1 MCILISVFFLGG
13 YLPSIFDTP
22 ENFYFINT
30 FIEDWSFKVWQF
42 LFYNELYLSDESC
55 VLVMLVKIQLR
66 NNNINRMRTTFFIF
80 KYLKPLKLRCAFAYA
95 FAYTSTSACA
105 SDENTN
111 IAIIGQHSIKRRFTI
126 QEQRI
131 FFSYLKLIKLPDSA
145 FKAQKKLYTITN
157 APIVASSF
165 VTGFID
171 GEGCF
176 CVSALLAFFFIKKN

>member
-13 YLPSIFDTP
+13 YLPSMFDTS

-95 FAYTSTSACA
+95 FAYTSTYACA

-145 FKAQKKLYTITN
+145 LKAQKNYIQLQMLL
-157 APIVASSF
+157 SS
-165 VTGFID
+165 
-171 GEGCF
+171 
-176 CVSALLAFFFIKKN
+176 LLHLLPVLSMDKVVFAFLLQKIRI

>member
-1 MCILISVFFLGG
+1 
-13 YLPSIFDTP
+13 
-22 ENFYFINT
+22 
-30 FIEDWSFKVWQF
+30 
-42 LFYNELYLSDESC
+42 
-55 VLVMLVKIQLR
+55 MLVKIQLR

-95 FAYTSTSACA
+95 FAYTSTYACA

-145 FKAQKKLYTITN
+145 LKAQKKLYTITN

-176 CVSALLAFFFIKKN
+176 CVSITKNKNLKHGWLVRIFFQISVHSRDYSLLKQIQVYFLYVGLIIKKILAMRIVMKYVYLKI

>member
-1 MCILISVFFLGG
+1 MFIYMIDTSVV
-13 YLPSIFDTP
+13 YLPSMFDTP

-145 FKAQKKLYTITN
+145 LKAQKKTIYN
-157 APIVASSF
+157 YKCSYRR
-165 VTGFID
+165 
-171 GEGCF
+171 
-176 CVSALLAFFFIKKN
+176 FFICYRFYRWRRLFLRFYYKK